1 LLAWDI
7 AHHNTVAGACLDLC
21 AVCDGLTRAEVDE
34 ICVVGLRIS
43 LCRVVATFLSSGFRR
58 ILDIIGV
65 KCELIVVATIVIAT
79 IVIVGFI
86 VVNIYLITQN
96 LRL

>member
-1 LLAWDI
+1 MLAWDI

-65 KCELIVVATIVIAT
+65 KCELIVVATIVI
-79 IVIVGFI
+79 VGFI
-86 VVNIYLITQN
+86 VVNIYLIMQN

>member
-65 KCELIVVATIVIAT
+65 KCELIVVATIVI
-79 IVIVGFI
+79 VGFI

>member
-43 LCRVVATFLSSGFRR
+43 LCRVVATFLSSGFGR

-65 KCELIVVATIVIAT
+65 KCELIVVAT

>member
-65 KCELIVVATIVIAT
+65 KCELIVVATIVI
-79 IVIVGFI
+79 VGFI
-86 VVNIYLITQN
+86 VVNIYLIMQN

>member
-1 LLAWDI
+1 MLAWDI

-65 KCELIVVATIVIAT
+65 KCELIVVATIVI
-79 IVIVGFI
+79 VGFI